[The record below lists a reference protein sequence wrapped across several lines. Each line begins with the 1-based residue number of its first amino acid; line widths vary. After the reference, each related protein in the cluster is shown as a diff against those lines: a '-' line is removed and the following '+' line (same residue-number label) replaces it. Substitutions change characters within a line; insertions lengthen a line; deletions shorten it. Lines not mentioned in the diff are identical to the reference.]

1 MRTVST
7 AKNLTDRQ
15 MRLLEE
21 ARREKIGEPVNPSP
35 QLLDKINSQQ
45 ELNDVDIE
53 RAVAKKKA
61 AALAEK
67 ARSTG

>member
-21 ARREKIGEPVNPSP
+21 ARREEIGEPVKPGP
-35 QLLDKINSQQ
+35 ELLAKINSQQ

-53 RAVAKKKA
+53 REIAKEKA

-67 ARSTG
+67 ARSTV

>member
-1 MRTVST
+1 MSPVYLK
-7 AKNLTDRQ
+7 KNLTDRE
-15 MRLLEE
+15 RAIIEE
-21 ARREKIGEPVNPSP
+21 MDKVDFGKPVKPSP
-35 QLLDKINSQQ
+35 ELQAKINSQQ

>member
-1 MRTVST
+1 MAPVYI
-7 AKNLTDRQ
+7 AKDLTD
-15 MRLLEE
+15 EE
-21 ARREKIGEPVNPSP
+21 REALAELDAMEIGTPVKPSP
-35 QLLDKINSQQ
+35 ELLAKINSQQ

-53 RAVAKKKA
+53 REVAKKKA